1 MEKVSGYQHQFNI
14 YEHPSLGL
22 EAVKIGISV
31 PALLFGIVWI
41 LTKKQWDMAM
51 LWIFLFVI
59 FINTTSVSWI
69 PPIGYLF
76 LWLFPAFKG
85 NEWREINLSK
95 RGYELLDTTKAETPD
110 AAIAKF
116 VRRNATNAREEINA

>member
-1 MEKVSGYQHQFNI
+1 MEKISGYQNKFKFNI

-22 EAVKIGISV
+22 EAVKIGFSF

-41 LTKKQWDMAM
+41 LTKKQWDMAL
-51 LWIFLFVI
+51 LWAFLFVV
-59 FINTTSVSWI
+59 FTNTHSVSWI

-85 NEWREINLSK
+85 NAWREINLSK
-95 RGYELLDTTKAETPD
+95 RGYELIDTIEAETPD

-116 VRRNATNAREEINA
+116 VKSKTANATQTT

>member
-1 MEKVSGYQHQFNI
+1 MEKISGYQNKFKFNI

-22 EAVKIGISV
+22 EAVKMGFSF

-51 LWIFLFVI
+51 LWVFLFVV
-59 FINTTSVSWI
+59 FFNTTSVSWI

-76 LWLFPAFKG
+76 LWLLPAFTG
-85 NEWREINLSK
+85 NTWRENNLSK
-95 RGYELLDTTKAETPD
+95 RGYELLDTINAETPD

-116 VRRNATNAREEINA
+116 VKSKTANTTSTT